1 MDIVNEF
8 KFSFSVDF
16 RRVVV
21 LEKKKKKKKLKG
33 HDFLFVCVCL
43 FVCFFAPVYLC
54 LFSSLPFLSE
64 V

>member
-1 MDIVNEF
+1 MDIVHEF
-8 KFSFSVDF
+8 TFSFSVDF

-21 LEKKKKKKKLKG
+21 LEEKRKENLKG

-54 LFSSLPFLSE
+54 LFSSLPFFSE